1 LILLHVI
8 VSEHSPI
15 ILNTMHTPAYF
26 SAPDHDPRRKPIKP
40 SEKTGYRPDDGE
52 GGTYEKEG
60 NKQPKGNEMPGIDN
74 STEEGEAR
82 NARIKIVHDPKSDNS
97 DLDEF
102 TDRVNERKPAES
114 NPDNATGPKR

>member
-1 LILLHVI
+1 MI

-26 SAPDHDPRRKPIKP
+26 SAPDHDPRRKPTEP

-82 NARIKIVHDPKSDNS
+82 NARIKIVHDPKSDNK
-97 DLDEF
+97 DLDAF
-102 TDRVNERKPAES
+102 SNRVNERKPAEP